1 MIYNEKKRVIFIIFS
16 VFILGGCSISKP
28 KAESSVEIITDSTK
42 QYPNKNN
49 DVEEVTSNNELWEE
63 VKLLIEKR
71 EYPQAISVLSRIEDD
86 DRAYEMLQ
94 QLRYL
99 ISGDYIEN
107 LDVGVAAIDNDGKV
121 IIRIDNE
128 VYEANGYAGVR
139 NWTDIER
146 LSYVFGGLDA
156 MSNAGVFYTTL
167 EDENFKQRNE
177 QLAMIS
183 DISIFKTSNSTYAV
197 ADQSGRLYLY
207 NKYNDYLENESVQ
220 KEIESW
226 SDIVDIVTGEN
237 RLAVLH
243 KDGTVS
249 FVYSNKLP
257 NQTIVANKYSDI
269 YDDMNDWTEIVD
281 ISGDNVGSIA
291 ALREDGTVL
300 ISNRMMGQNIGEDYA
315 QVSKWTDIIA
325 ISKSAQNILGLKS
338 DGTVVTAGN
347 VNEGQKG
354 VTEWRDIVAISAGQ
368 NFHVGLKSNGTL
380 VVAGENEG
388 DWLLPDVSDVRDLY
402 VPEIN
407 LDETM

>member
-1 MIYNEKKRVIFIIFS
+1 M
-16 VFILGGCSISKP
+16 
-28 KAESSVEIITDSTK
+28 
-42 QYPNKNN
+42 
-49 DVEEVTSNNELWEE
+49 
-63 VKLLIEKR
+63 
-71 EYPQAISVLSRIEDD
+71 
-86 DRAYEMLQ
+86 
-94 QLRYL
+94 
-99 ISGDYIEN
+99 
-107 LDVGVAAIDNDGKV
+107 
-121 IIRIDNE
+121 
-128 VYEANGYAGVR
+128 
-139 NWTDIER
+139 
-146 LSYVFGGLDA
+146 
-156 MSNAGVFYTTL
+156 
-167 EDENFKQRNE
+167 
-177 QLAMIS
+177 
-183 DISIFKTSNSTYAV
+183 
-197 ADQSGRLYLY
+197 
-207 NKYNDYLENESVQ
+207 
-220 KEIESW
+220 
-226 SDIVDIVTGEN
+226 
-237 RLAVLH
+237 
-243 KDGTVS
+243 
-249 FVYSNKLP
+249 
-257 NQTIVANKYSDI
+257 
-269 YDDMNDWTEIVD
+269 D

>member
-1 MIYNEKKRVIFIIFS
+1 MLCNKKTRVIFIIFS
-16 VFILGGCSISKP
+16 LFMLGGCSISKP
-28 KAESSVEIITDSTK
+28 KAESSVAIINDSTE
-42 QYPNKNN
+42 QCSNN
-49 DVEEVTSNNELWEE
+49 NDDVEEAVSNNDLWEE
-63 VKLLIEKR
+63 AKSLIEKR
-71 EYPQAISVLSRIEDD
+71 EYPQAISILSRIEDD
-86 DRAYEMLQ
+86 DRAYELLQ

-107 LDVGVAAIDNDGKV
+107 LDVGVAAIDNDGEV
-121 IIRIDNE
+121 IIRINNE
-128 VYEANGYAGVR
+128 VYEANGYARVR
-139 NWTDIER
+139 NWADIER

-156 MSNAGVFYTTL
+156 MSNTGVFLTTH

-183 DISIFKTSNSTYAV
+183 DINIFDTSDSTYAV
-197 ADQSGRLYLY
+197 TDQSGRLYLY
-207 NKYNDYLENESVQ
+207 NKYNDYLENEAVQ

-226 SDIVDIVTGEN
+226 SDIVDIVTGDN

-257 NQTIVANKYSDI
+257 NQTIVTNKYSNI

-281 ISGDNVGSIA
+281 ISGDNVGNIA

-300 ISNRMMGQNIGEDYA
+300 ISNRMMGQNIEEDYG
-315 QVSKWTDIIA
+315 QVSKWTDIVA

-354 VTEWRDIVAISAGQ
+354 VTEWTDIVAISAGQ

-402 VPEIN
+402 VPKIN
-407 LDETM
+407 LDE